1 MLHVARTTAQLS
13 DSLSRQNDISHYKS
27 MPTPAGSIFLQDHCP
42 PALVESL
49 RADSGLRAFA
59 RLPQR
64 EHALLLGLAQRS
76 DSRLALA
83 YTHSRE
89 IVGQVTLAP
98 VDDWWEGLEN
108 TYEIAIEVSTA
119 WRNLGI
125 ARQLLTLVFEREP
138 LERHIV
144 LGMGLSWH
152 WDMVGLGIDRF
163 RYRQMV
169 EQLFAPYGFVEY
181 LTSEANIR
189 MDPANI
195 LLGRLGSAVD
205 EQAINQFFQCLLK
218 SDILPGF

>member
-27 MPTPAGSIFLQDHCP
+27 MATPAGPIFLQDHCP

-83 YTHSRE
+83 YTQSGE

-98 VDDWWEGLEN
+98 VDTWWEGLEN
-108 TYEIAIEVSTA
+108 TYEIAV
-119 WRNLGI
+119 GI

-138 LERHIV
+138 LERHII

-152 WDMVGLGIDRF
+152 WDMEGLGINRF

-205 EQAINQFFQCLLK
+205 QQTINQFFQCLLK
-218 SDILPGF
+218 SDTLPGFLGVTDE